1 MKMKKVMIIGGGIT
15 GLAAAHRL
23 LEKGY
28 HVTVLEASS
37 QLGGLGSYFP
47 YRDLWIDKFYHCTM
61 PTDSYLHHLMDK
73 VGLNDQLYWKPTTMG
88 FIVNGRRYAF
98 NTPADLLRFD
108 PLSTFERIKL
118 GAVSLLLR
126 KLGEGKDLDNTP
138 TQEWLTQLF
147 GVNIWESFWGPL
159 FRSKFG
165 PHAGKLPALYLW
177 QRLGR
182 EKNVSTR
189 GYLKCGYKGLID
201 ALHKSIE
208 SMGGNVYL
216 NSPVARLRE
225 SENGI
230 ALCLQSG
237 AMISADWI
245 ISTVPLPLLRQ
256 MTLGSSFEKQYKDP
270 ELPYQ
275 GVVNALFFLSR
286 PLEGHYWT
294 PVVNS
299 HTDFDGV
306 VEMSAL
312 VDKNQ
317 YGNRNLVYLMKYC
330 DRKSELFSTSEE
342 EIIKRW
348 KNQLLTLYRDL
359 PLTENDILDARVFKA
374 PFVEPVYPLGYSTIK
389 PPFQIGNSRLIL
401 ATTTQVYP
409 NITSWNSSVRLA
421 YQAVDH
427 LTLQKENS
435 CVFHEKIAV

>member
-1 MKMKKVMIIGGGIT
+1 MKMKNVMIIGGGIT

-28 HVTVLEASS
+28 RVTVLEASDR
-37 QLGGLGSYFP
+37 LGGLGTYFR
-47 YRDLWIDKFYHCTM
+47 YRNLWIDKFYHCTM
-61 PTDSYLHHLMDK
+61 PTDSYLHSLMGK
-73 VGLNDQLYWKPTTMG
+73 VGLKDQLYWKPTTMS

-108 PLSTFERIKL
+108 PLSYFERIKL

-126 KLGEGKDLDNTP
+126 RLGEGKDLDNIP

-147 GVNIWESFWGPL
+147 GRNIWESFWGPL

-165 PHAGKLPALYLW
+165 PLAGKLPALYLW

-182 EKNVSTR
+182 ERNVSTR

-201 ALHKSIE
+201 ALQQSIE
-208 SMGGNVYL
+208 SKGGNIQL
-216 NSPVARLRE
+216 NSPVEKLRE

-230 ALCLQSG
+230 ALFLQYG
-237 AMISADWI
+237 EVLLTDWV

-256 MTLGSSFEKQYKDP
+256 MTRGSSFEKQYNDP
-270 ELPYQ
+270 GLSYQ
-275 GVVNALFFLSR
+275 GVVNVLFFLSR
-286 PLEGHYWT
+286 PLDGHYWT

-299 HTDFDGV
+299 RTDFDGV

-317 YGNRNLVYLMKYC
+317 YGNSHLVYLMKYC

-342 EIIKRW
+342 DIIKRW
-348 KNQLLTLYRDL
+348 KKQFLRLYQDL
-359 PLTENDILDARVFKA
+359 PLTENDVLDARVFKA
-374 PFVEPVYPLGYSTIK
+374 PFVEPVYPLGYSTKK
-389 PPFQIGNSRLIL
+389 PPFQVGNSRLIL

-409 NITSWNSSVRLA
+409 QITSWNFSVRLA
-421 YQAVDH
+421 YEAVAH
-427 LTLQKENS
+427 LTSQRRNS
-435 CVFHEKIAV
+435 RAFYEEVAV